1 MKKRKLGET
10 DLYLSTVGLGTWA
23 IGGKFQFGWGAQ
35 DDKESRA
42 AILRSLEMGINWID
56 TAPVYG
62 LGHSEEVVGSAIKG
76 LSNRPIIATK
86 CGITWDKT
94 GTTTPCLKKKS
105 IRNEAE
111 ASLKRLGIDAID
123 LYQIHWPDPKT
134 DIEEAW
140 QTISELVK
148 EGKVRYGGVSNFSV
162 QQLQQI
168 ESIHPVSSDQ
178 PLYNMFARGIEDN
191 LLDYCR
197 GKNIGVIVYSPM
209 QQGLLTGKLTKER
222 IKNLP
227 EDDIRRKE
235 GSPNF
240 RHYSE
245 PELSLNINFVNKIRP
260 IAEKHGKTLA
270 QLAIAWVL
278 RRPEVTAAIV
288 GTRRPSQIEE
298 TALASD
304 WTLPQEDISTIEI
317 LLSERQKK
325 LNIMDK

>member
-1 MKKRKLGET
+1 
-10 DLYLSTVGLGTWA
+10 
-23 IGGKFQFGWGAQ
+23 
-35 DDKESRA
+35 
-42 AILRSLEMGINWID
+42 MGINWID

-62 LGHSEEVVGSAIKG
+62 LGHSEEVVGNAIKG

-191 LLDYCR
+191 LLDYCP
-197 GKNIGVIVYSPM
+197 G
-209 QQGLLTGKLTKER
+209 
-222 IKNLP
+222 
-227 EDDIRRKE
+227 
-235 GSPNF
+235 
-240 RHYSE
+240 
-245 PELSLNINFVNKIRP
+245 
-260 IAEKHGKTLA
+260 EKYWRYCL
-270 QLAIAWVL
+270 
-278 RRPEVTAAIV
+278 
-288 GTRRPSQIEE
+288 
-298 TALASD
+298 
-304 WTLPQEDISTIEI
+304 
-317 LLSERQKK
+317 
-325 LNIMDK
+325 